1 MTAEKTT
8 IGWREWV
15 HLPDLGLP
23 NIKAKVDTG
32 AKTCALHAF
41 RVEPFEREGKL
52 WVRFAIHP
60 FQDDNET
67 EVECEAPVADR
78 REVTNSGGYT
88 QMRYVI
94 ETRILA
100 GSHEFTAQIT
110 LTNRDTMRFRM
121 LLGRNAMEG
130 RFVVDVDEGYLLEPQ
145 PVSESPE
152 CDSNDTNSFEE

>member
-41 RVEPFEREGKL
+41 RVEPFERDGQP
-52 WVRFAIHP
+52 WVRFALHP
-60 FQDDNET
+60 NQDDDHT
-67 EVECEAPVADR
+67 EIECEAPVVDR

-88 QMRYVI
+88 QLRYVI
-94 ETRILA
+94 ATRILA
-100 GSHEFTAQIT
+100 GPHEFTAQVT
-110 LTNRDTMRFRM
+110 LTNRDTMRFRT

-130 RFVVDVDEGYLLEPQ
+130 RFIVDVDQGFLLEPQ
-145 PVSESPE
+145 PVSDTEL
-152 CDSNDTNSFEE
+152 CDQEDLNSYEE

>member
-41 RVEPFEREGKL
+41 RVEPFERDGQP
-52 WVRFAIHP
+52 WVRFALHP
-60 FQDDNET
+60 NQDDNDT
-67 EVECEAPVADR
+67 EIECEAPVADQ

-88 QMRYVI
+88 QLRYVI

-100 GSHEFTAQIT
+100 GPQEFTAQIT

-130 RFVVDVDEGYLLEPQ
+130 RFVVDVDQDYLLEPQ
-145 PVSESPE
+145 LVADTTQ
-152 CDSNDTNSFEE
+152 CDQQDRNSFEE